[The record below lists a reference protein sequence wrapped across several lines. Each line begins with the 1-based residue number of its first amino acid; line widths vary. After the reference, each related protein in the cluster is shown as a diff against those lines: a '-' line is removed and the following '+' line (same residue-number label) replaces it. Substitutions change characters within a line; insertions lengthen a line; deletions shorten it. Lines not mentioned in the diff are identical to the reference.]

1 MTGDYLA
8 RCAEAWLERPAGAA
22 ATMGT
27 VLLSLA
33 LLPPAIAEEHSS
45 LAEFV
50 RDAVAA
56 NGAVLAAEAALRGD
70 TERQVG
76 AARSYDNPEVS
87 VQTEEIGAFD
97 GAGHD
102 RERRVVIGVA
112 KRLDLHGKR
121 RARMTVAEAK
131 RLVARAELDGVR
143 TEVAAELLDALARW
157 RTASARV
164 GLLATHER
172 TMADFEALAERRRDA
187 GDISRMEANLAT
199 LALAETRMRLAAANA
214 EQSMA
219 AEGVR
224 NVTFAG
230 DEQRWPTLDFD
241 LPALGGVRL
250 DSVSALPVV
259 RAALL
264 KAQMAA
270 AEVDVARRDRRPDP
284 TVSLG
289 VGREAGAGLAEIGV
303 SVPIAVLDRGAHAVS
318 AATAD
323 ATAATRAGD
332 DVARR
337 ARVRFEA
344 SAERYR
350 IARSAWEE
358 WLRDGAGSLGERES
372 LARRSW
378 EAGELEPADYLV
390 HLDAAMEL
398 RTYALDLRLAAWNAW
413 FEWLVASGGL
423 DDWLA
428 MHADGGGM

>member
-1 MTGDYLA
+1 MA
-8 RCAEAWLERPAGAA
+8 RCVEASPERPAGAVA
-22 ATMGT
+22 AMGT
-27 VLLSLA
+27 AMLSLA
-33 LLPPAIAEEHSS
+33 LSTTAMGEDRSP
-45 LAEFV
+45 LAGFV

-56 NGAVLAAEAALRGD
+56 NGTVLAAEAALRGD
-70 TERQVG
+70 TERQMG

-87 VQTEEIGAFD
+87 FQTEEVGAFD
-97 GAGHD
+97 GAEAD
-102 RERRVVIGVA
+102 SERRVVFGMT
-112 KRLDLHGKR
+112 KTLDLHGKR

-164 GLLATHER
+164 GLMATHES

-199 LALAETRMRLAAANA
+199 LALAETRMRLAAAKA
-214 EQSMA
+214 EQSVA

-224 NVTFAG
+224 SVTFAG
-230 DEQRWPTLDFD
+230 DEQRWPALDFD
-241 LPALGGVRL
+241 LPALGPVGL

-264 KAQMAA
+264 RAQVAA

-303 SVPIAVLDRGAHAVS
+303 SVPIAVLDRGLHAVP

-332 DVARR
+332 DVVRR
-337 ARVRFEA
+337 ARVRFES

-350 IARSAWEE
+350 IARRAWEE

-398 RTYALDLRLAAWNAW
+398 SSSALDLRQAAWNAW

-423 DDWLA
+423 DDWLGMQA
-428 MHADGGGM
+428 NEGGV